1 MSEIATICPDR
12 WKLAG
17 QKADSFKVLEDKDK
31 HVRYFVRFVR
41 QLFTFRTS
49 FQGTR
54 LQSANRVRS
63 PIIKTTL
70 SGTHTCPY
78 PTNIHQIDKNR
89 HPWFAELVRRAM
101 AGTQSLGFEPL
112 STIILTKSVFLL
124 LRGKFTNRLVADL
137 VILKVNKYPT
147 RFYYN
152 KKSIFSR
159 DSGIAL
165 LGKPHP
171 YFALE
176 AWHLY

>member
-17 QKADSFKVLEDKDK
+17 QKAGSFKVLEDKDK

-78 PTNIHQIDKNR
+78 PINIHQIDKKIKIDILGSQSSESWSDQ
-89 HPWFAELVRRAM
+89 PWS
-101 AGTQSLGFEPL
+101 GTHSQGSEYRNSNQKCVF
-112 STIILTKSVFLL
+112 STSR
-124 LRGKFTNRLVADL
+124 LRTV
-137 VILKVNKYPT
+137 
-147 RFYYN
+147 
-152 KKSIFSR
+152 
-159 DSGIAL
+159 
-165 LGKPHP
+165 
-171 YFALE
+171 
-176 AWHLY
+176 